1 MFGKVFLVKYFQ
13 ANVCL
18 ARALKFPLENILA
31 PSETF
36 ESIHTKAIQHT
47 GKQTK
52 KIFSIVEP
60 RDGGENERQHC
71 NKSFVLQRFWDL
83 C

>member
-47 GKQTK
+47 GKQK
-52 KIFSIVEP
+52 K
-60 RDGGENERQHC
+60 
-71 NKSFVLQRFWDL
+71 KKYLA
-83 C
+83 